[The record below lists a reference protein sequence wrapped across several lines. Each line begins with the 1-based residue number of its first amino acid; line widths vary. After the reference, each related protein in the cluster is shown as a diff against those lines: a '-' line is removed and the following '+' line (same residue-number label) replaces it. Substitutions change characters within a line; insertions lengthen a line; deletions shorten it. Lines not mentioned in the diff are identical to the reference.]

1 MKRMGI
7 HILDAKRNQKELI
20 NSLDKHKL
28 SMILSSLQQ
37 TLSKLNCKEADTFK
51 SGMT

>member
-20 NSLDKHKL
+20 NSLNKLKL
-28 SMILSSLQQ
+28 SMILSSLQP
-37 TLSKLNCKEADTFK
+37 TLSKLNCSEEGTFK